1 MNFWVTPLMY
11 NQKTAER
18 QKRYLQTDKG
28 KESNRRSSQKY
39 AQSEVGKEKRRERNR
54 RYYAKLKAMRLNN
67 ELSEFVEEV
76 PYDS

>member
-39 AQSEVGKEKRRERNR
+39 AQSDIGKEKRRERNR
-54 RYYAKLKAMRLNN
+54 RYYAKLKAVRLNN

>member
-1 MNFWVTPLMY
+1 MY

-39 AQSEVGKEKRRERNR
+39 AQSDIGKEKRRERNR
-54 RYYAKLKAMRLNN
+54 RYYAKQKAMRLNN
-67 ELSEFVEEV
+67 ELSEFVNEV
-76 PYDS
+76 PHDS